1 MAEQKPE
8 TVLELTRRIKYLLE
22 STITNVW
29 VEGEVSN
36 LTVQAS
42 GHAYF
47 SLKDAGAQ
55 INCTFFG
62 YSRSIYA
69 KTIPLKNGLK
79 LRARGSISVYEPRGS
94 YQLNVRSIEQT
105 GEGDLMLKFL
115 ELKNR
120 LQAEGIFDQEHK
132 RPIPGFTT
140 YVGIVTS
147 PTGAVIRDML
157 NVTRRRFP
165 NMHILLAPAKVQGE
179 GAAEEIVAG
188 IELLNSLPNPPSVI
202 IVGRGGG
209 SMEDLW
215 CFNEEIVARAV
226 YNSRIPVISAVG
238 HETDFTICDFAAD
251 LRVPTPSAA
260 AEMVC
265 GQMADLQATLRASNQ
280 RINNAMDNR
289 LQLLRTRL
297 KAAADSKLFTQPSFL
312 INRYQQHVDMLS
324 QQMHTSMNNRISD
337 IKLRLNSSIPTMLHG
352 ATQAM
357 HTFKQKLERTDS
369 ALTRAYENQLTQNK
383 HKLENL
389 SVRLESV
396 NPKAVLARGYGIVT
410 NPATGKT
417 IRSVKNL
424 ADGAVV
430 KTELA
435 DGTFQAIVSTN
446 PSSARMQHK
455 VPKKR
460 SSLPETPQAEQLT
473 LEF

>member
-8 TVLELTRRIKYLLE
+8 TILELTRRIKYLLE

-36 LTVQAS
+36 LTIQAS

-55 INCTFFG
+55 ISCTFFG
-62 YSRSIYA
+62 YSRSNYA

-79 LRARGSISVYEPRGS
+79 LRARGSVSVYEPRGS

-140 YVGIVTS
+140 YVGIITS

-165 NMHILLAPAKVQGE
+165 NMHIILAPAKVQGE

-251 LRVPTPSAA
+251 LRAPTPSAA

-265 GQMADLQATLRASNQ
+265 GQMADLQATLRAANL

-289 LQLLRTRL
+289 LKLFRTRL

-324 QQMHTSMNNRISD
+324 QQMHASMNNRISD
-337 IKLRLNSSIPTMLHG
+337 IKLRLNSSVPTMLHG

-357 HTFKQKLERTDS
+357 HTFKQKLERTEG
-369 ALTRAYENQLTQNK
+369 ALVRAHENQLTKNK

-417 IRSVKNL
+417 IRSIENL
-424 ADGAVV
+424 SDGAIV

-435 DGTFQAIVSTN
+435 DGAFQSVVSSDPATTRMHRAVTHKRQNTN
-446 PSSARMQHK
+446 ES
-455 VPKKR
+455 PK
-460 SSLPETPQAEQLT
+460 AEQLT
-473 LEF
+473 LDF

>member
-1 MAEQKPE
+1 MAESKPE
-8 TVLELTRRIKYLLE
+8 TVLELTRRIKFLLE

-36 LTVQAS
+36 LTIHAS

-55 INCTFFG
+55 ISCTLFG
-62 YSRSIYA
+62 YTRSTYA
-69 KTIPLKNGLK
+69 KTIPLKNGMK
-79 LRARGSISVYEPRGS
+79 LRARGSVSVYEPRGS

-115 ELKNR
+115 ELKNL
-120 LQAEGIFDQEHK
+120 LQAEGLFDSAHK
-132 RPIPGFTT
+132 RPIPAFTT

-147 PTGAVIRDML
+147 STGAVIRDIL

-165 NMHILLAPAKVQGE
+165 NMHIVLAPAKVQGE

-226 YNSRIPVISAVG
+226 YNSQIPVISAVG
-238 HETDFTICDFAAD
+238 HETDFTICDFVAD

-265 GQMADLQATLRASNQ
+265 GQMEDLTSTLRTANQ
-280 RINNAMDNR
+280 RINNALDNR
-289 LQLLRTRL
+289 LQLLRSRL

-324 QQMHTSMNNRISD
+324 QQLHTAMNERISD
-337 IKLRLNSSIPTMLHG
+337 IKLRLNSSIPAMLHG
-352 ATQAM
+352 ATQGM
-357 HTFKQKLERTDS
+357 HIFKQKLERVNQ
-369 ALTRAYENQLTQNK
+369 ALDRAQEKHILDKK

-417 IRSVKNL
+417 IRSVQNL
-424 ADGAVV
+424 SDGIVV

-435 DGTFQAIVSTN
+435 DGTFQSIVSSDGNKPNFRRT
-446 PSSARMQHK
+446 
-455 VPKKR
+455 VPQKR
-460 SSLPETPQAEQLT
+460 TTPDTSCGEQMT
-473 LEF
+473 FDF

>member
-1 MAEQKPE
+1 MPEQRPE
-8 TVLELTRRIKYLLE
+8 TVLELTRRIKLLLE
-22 STITNVW
+22 STISNVW

-36 LTVQAS
+36 LTLHAS

-47 SLKDAGAQ
+47 SLKDANSQ
-55 INCTFFG
+55 ISCTIFG
-62 YSRSIYA
+62 YSRSVYA
-69 KTIPLKNGLK
+69 KTVPLKNGLK
-79 LRARGSISVYEPRGS
+79 LRARGSVSVYEPRGS
-94 YQLNVRSIEQT
+94 YQLNIRSIEPS

-115 ELKNR
+115 ELKNK
-120 LQAEGIFDQEHK
+120 LASEGIFDAEHK
-132 RPIPGFTT
+132 RSIPAFTT

-165 NMHILLAPAKVQGE
+165 NMHIVLAPARVQGE
-179 GAAEEIVAG
+179 GAAEEIVEG

-226 YNSRIPVISAVG
+226 YASKIPVISAVG

-265 GQMADLQATLRASNQ
+265 GQMEDLLYTLHTANQ
-280 RINNAMDNR
+280 RISNAMGNR
-289 LQLLRTRL
+289 MQILRSRL
-297 KAAADSKLFTQPSFL
+297 KAAADSRLFTQPAFL
-312 INRYQQHVDMLS
+312 INQYQQHVDMLS
-324 QQMHTSMNNRISD
+324 QQIHTSMTARISD
-337 IKLRLNSSIPTMLHG
+337 IKLRLNSSIPAMLHG
-352 ATQAM
+352 ATQAINSI
-357 HTFKQKLERTDS
+357 KQKIERTDQ
-369 ALTRAYENQLTQNK
+369 ALSRASEKLLDQNR
-383 HKLENL
+383 HKLDNL

-417 IRSVKNL
+417 IRSIQNL
-424 ADGAVV
+424 TDGTVV

-435 DGTFQAIVSTN
+435 DGTFQSIVS
-446 PSSARMQHK
+446 SDAS
-455 VPKKR
+455 VPRTRRTLPYKKI
-460 SSLPETPQAEQLT
+460 TPPPQSNAEQMT
-473 LEF
+473 LDF

>member
-8 TVLELTRRIKYLLE
+8 TVLELTRRIKFLLE

-36 LTVQAS
+36 LTLHAS

-55 INCTFFG
+55 ISCTLFG

-79 LRARGSISVYEPRGS
+79 LRARGSVSVYEPRGS

-132 RPIPGFTT
+132 RPIPDFTT

-165 NMHILLAPAKVQGE
+165 NMHILLAPARVQGE
-179 GAAEEIVAG
+179 GAAEEIVEG

-265 GQMADLQATLRASNQ
+265 GQMEDLLATMRTANQ
-280 RINNAMDNR
+280 RINNAMNNR
-289 LQLLRTRL
+289 LLLLRSRL
-297 KAAADSKLFTQPSFL
+297 KGASDSKLFTQPGFL
-312 INRYQQHVDMLS
+312 INRYQQEVDMLS
-324 QQMHTSMNNRISD
+324 QQMHNAMNSHIND

-352 ATQAM
+352 ASQAM
-357 HTFKQKLERTDS
+357 NGIRQRLE
-369 ALTRAYENQLTQNK
+369 LTNQELSRAYENQTTQK
-383 HKLENL
+383 RHLLENL
-389 SVRLESV
+389 SVRLESI

-417 IRSVKNL
+417 IRSIENL
-424 ADGAVV
+424 TDGTIV

-435 DGTFQAIVSTN
+435 DGSFQSVVSSDPTN
-446 PSSARMQHK
+446 ARMHRTITHK
-455 VPKKR
+455 RQPP
-460 SSLPETPQAEQLT
+460 PESAHAEQLT
-473 LEF
+473 LDF